1 MKVVECRMKLAVE
14 KEKYPI
20 AKNDIVKKEKWK
32 CKEEIGMKVAE
43 CRMRMAVEKEKY

>member
-1 MKVVECRMKLAVE
+1 MKLAVE

-43 CRMRMAVEKEKY
+43 WQLKKKNTDR

>member
-1 MKVVECRMKLAVE
+1 
-14 KEKYPI
+14 
-20 AKNDIVKKEKWK
+20 VKKEKWK